1 MVHTLSRNKSA
12 AAIKSG
18 SYANLRIYG
27 ISGNMNPD
35 MPWTTLKAALESN
48 PDQDSSLFMQFSSTC
63 YYFGES
69 LTEEL
74 AKSGPAPPIGLIHTA
89 WGGSTIEQWL
99 DNGTIATCANTSIS
113 AANGEWHET
122 RVMPYIDMTVK
133 GWVWYQGE
141 NDMHGV
147 FGNSG
152 RKTGYSCMMPALVDS
167 WRKLWSAEAGTTDPT
182 APFGLVT
189 LAPSG
194 GEGGNDIGTMRW
206 AQTAGYGH
214 APNTAMPNTFLA
226 QAYDLNDPFSNITCY
241 HIFGCPVKPKPP
253 TGWGGCTAYCESL
266 EGTNYYMVRMKRL
279 HDRMPPW
286 PQQRLYTRV
295 CSWNEKELRG
305 CVRVCACWDA
315 TASVTRLGRCVAHL
329 NTRFWGLFCL
339 AGTHPPAR

>member
-1 MVHTLSRNKSA
+1 MLLSLLLFPFPLTPHDHYPPTHAHARSHACATAAAAIFMRVPARCRALPMVHTLSRNKSA

-99 DNGTIATCANTSIS
+99 DNRTIATCANTSIS

-206 AQTAGYGH
+206 AQTAGYG
-214 APNTAMPNTFLA
+214 T
-226 QAYDLNDPFSNITCY
+226 
-241 HIFGCPVKPKPP
+241 PP
-253 TGWGGCTAYCESL
+253 TPRCRTPSSL
-266 EGTNYYMVRMKRL
+266 KLTTSM
-279 HDRMPPW
+279 
-286 PQQRLYTRV
+286 
-295 CSWNEKELRG
+295 
-305 CVRVCACWDA
+305 
-315 TASVTRLGRCVAHL
+315 
-329 NTRFWGLFCL
+329 TRFPTLPAITYL
-339 AGTHPPAR
+339 AAP